1 MTDSRSSFRTLV
13 IKFGGQ
19 TLKDGERVR
28 ENAKK
33 VARIAT
39 TANVVVVVSAMA
51 DETSRLIALAHEV
64 TGDNPKAIDTIAAAA
79 FGEMKSAT
87 LFASALEAAGR
98 PARAVLPS
106 DEIWPV
112 IASEAKEEPLSL
124 EKINE
129 DRRLT
134 MHEAES
140 RRRLENGII
149 PMLEQ
154 GITPVVCGF
163 LARDPEGHLTTLGRG
178 GSDTTAFFLGK
189 LLNAEEV
196 IIVTDTEG
204 VLKADPRTVEKPEKL
219 SVISTEQLDSMARSG
234 ALVLH
239 PHSLEHKTPDM
250 RARVVHFQ
258 NEDITQGGTL
268 IEGFLRA
275 TLRSTPFPLA
285 LISVVG
291 EESMEDPSLMSH
303 IAASLAEAN
312 ITFHGLAVTY
322 GYMGIFVP
330 ESQSE
335 QAYHRIHDRLQAEAS
350 FKSIALRRNVARV
363 NISSPKFQ
371 DQPGILAHIA
381 KLMADHNINVIDL
394 ITLQGDVAVYVDWS
408 EREVTIQLLRRLAV
422 SARLDEV
429 LAGR

>member
-1 MTDSRSSFRTLV
+1 MTGSDSKKRTLV
-13 IKFGGQ
+13 IKFGGR
-19 TLKDGERVR
+19 TLKDGDRVR
-28 ENAKK
+28 ENAHKI
-33 VARIAT
+33 ARIAT
-39 TANVVVVVSAMA
+39 TADVVVVVSAMG
-51 DETSRLIALAHEV
+51 DETSRLISLAHEV
-64 TGDNPKAIDTIAAAA
+64 TDGCPTPGDTVSVAA

-87 LFASALEAAGR
+87 LFATALEAQGR
-98 PARAVLPS
+98 KAKAVLPG
-106 DEIWPV
+106 DESWPV
-112 IASEAKEEPLSL
+112 IASEAKEEALSL

-140 RRRLENGII
+140 RKRAQDYIVPL
-149 PMLEQ
+149 LKD

-163 LARDPEGHLTTLGRG
+163 LARDPEGRLITLGRG

-189 LLNAEEV
+189 ILDADEV

-204 VLKADPRTVEKPEKL
+204 VLKADPRAVSDPEKL
-219 SVISTEQLDSMARSG
+219 SYISTDQLDSMARSG

-250 RARVVHFQ
+250 RARVVSF
-258 NEDITQGGTL
+258 NSEDLTQGGTL

-291 EESMEDPSLMSH
+291 EESIEDPGLMSH
-303 IAASLAEAN
+303 LAASLADAD
-312 ITFHGLAVTY
+312 ITFHGLAVTH

-330 ESQSE
+330 EKDSD
-335 QAYHRIHDRLQAEAS
+335 QAYYKIHDRLQAEAS
-350 FKSIALRRNVARV
+350 FKSISLRRNVARV
-363 NISSPKFQ
+363 TISSPKFQ

-381 KLMADHNINVIDL
+381 KLLADHGVNVIDL
-394 ITLQGDVAVYVDWS
+394 ITLQGDVAVYIDWS

-429 LAGR
+429 IAGR